1 MKPLRHDDTGGNPL
15 RGGRRPSERA
25 RSARTGPA
33 NDRVRIGKSR
43 TVRRALQSC
52 LFGNRPQWRKA
63 TARTV
68 IMGAFIA
75 ASAVAQESPPTEWEA
90 ARLQFDGQ
98 VEMFNLYTHCRP
110 LYINAT
116 VNEEAEGIGVSPD
129 GVHAAVEGRLRSE
142 GLYQP
147 EFVFPSLGVK
157 VNVVGDAFRIDVEL
171 QRLVFNLIQE
181 PTVNNALLREMDG
194 GPLGRTVSGARRTP
208 RSGAASSVLWRG
220 HHMDARI
227 PRHARGRRVQGP

>member
-1 MKPLRHDDTGGNPL
+1 M
-15 RGGRRPSERA
+15 
-25 RSARTGPA
+25 
-33 NDRVRIGKSR
+33 
-43 TVRRALQSC
+43 
-52 LFGNRPQWRKA
+52 
-63 TARTV
+63 RTV
-68 IMGAFIA
+68 IMGAFVA
-75 ASAVAQESPPTEWEA
+75 ASAVAQESPPTERNA

-129 GVHAAVEGRLRSE
+129 SVHAAVEGRLRSG

-171 QRLVFNLIQE
+171 QRLVYNLIQE
-181 PTVNNALLREMDG
+181 PAVNNVLLREMVGDLSEEQYRVLDERRAEG
-194 GPLGRTVSGARRTP
+194 LFPPYYGEAITWTLGYLGTHEEDASRVRSALNEVLDIFISDYARVNEP
-208 RSGAASSVLWRG
+208 ACG
-220 HHMDARI
+220 
-227 PRHARGRRVQGP
+227 